1 MTKIGL
7 PVENVEI
14 VLGDNN
20 IKTDDRI
27 FTDYFRDKEKE
38 ISDPFFSDEG
48 EFDDDMEDIA
58 MEECEFDTN
67 YEPDNVLCEE
77 DDDDDIFS

>member
-14 VLGDNN
+14 ILGDNN

-27 FTDYFRDKEKE
+27 FTDYFRDKEVPAPFSLDE
-38 ISDPFFSDEG
+38 DELNDMDP
-48 EFDDDMEDIA
+48 
-58 MEECEFDTN
+58 C
-67 YEPDNVLCEE
+67 
-77 DDDDDIFS
+77 IFL